1 MKKSLGASGPRVA
14 QLLPSVGPGVRGIY
28 ELTPSMSNEEV
39 QQLAELFAALQA
51 ERSSF
56 MTKEAWEFA
65 QKVFAIAGNEV
76 CADCGASE
84 LLTWASL
91 LRADGGY
98 GVVLCN
104 ECCGGHRS
112 LGVHISQPL
121 SLKMDTW
128 SDEKME
134 LLLRTGNAKLNAV
147 YEAHTEVA
155 RLKPGGRLQL
165 GLSEVEAK
173 HAYIRSKYEALNFAA
188 GGSGELLPPRAGNA
202 GKSSGAVGT
211 EGQVHAGIV
220 IVRVLKANPPT
231 PPPIP
236 HPEQAR
242 APPPH
247 PPTTVPCR
255 RAGHRPCGGRHQRQE
270 RSIRQGELT
279 SADLR

>member
-1 MKKSLGASGPRVA
+1 MKKSHGASGPRVA

-39 QQLAELFAALQA
+39 QQLAELFAALHA

-121 SLKMDTW
+121 SLKMDEW
-128 SDEKME
+128 GEE
-134 LLLRTGNAKLNAV
+134 QRRLLLATGNRAVNQV
-147 YEAHTEVA
+147 YEVHEAA
-155 RLKPGGRLQL
+155 GLLKP
-165 GLSEVEAK
+165 S
-173 HAYIRSKYEALNFAA
+173 ALW
-188 GGSGELLPPRAGNA
+188 
-202 GKSSGAVGT
+202 AV
-211 EGQVHAGIV
+211 
-220 IVRVLKANPPT
+220 
-231 PPPIP
+231 
-236 HPEQAR
+236 
-242 APPPH
+242 
-247 PPTTVPCR
+247 
-255 RAGHRPCGGRHQRQE
+255 
-270 RSIRQGELT
+270 
-279 SADLR
+279 